1 MQPIIMS
8 DLISTTSIRAYNS
21 GINAERSRII
31 KILKALPI
39 EFSNNDHDEDGHEMI
54 GEFKSDLIA
63 LIKGEQK

>member
-39 EFSNNDHDEDGHEMI
+39 EFSNNDHVLRAVA
-54 GEFKSDLIA
+54 KA
-63 LIKGEQK
+63 LSQIKQES

>member
-21 GINAERSRII
+21 GINAERNRVI

-39 EFSNNDHDEDGHEMI
+39 EFSNNDHVLRAVA
-54 GEFKSDLIA
+54 KA
-63 LIKGEQK
+63 LSQIKQES